1 MRKKLEGFDDVS
13 VTVKL
18 CGAAESRA
26 FQSTIADRTLRTNRR
41 SS

>member
-13 VTVKL
+13 IATKL

-26 FQSTIADRTLRTNRR
+26 FQSKITDPTLQTNCRL
-41 SS
+41 S